1 MQYLCGMAANDT
13 PVTMDFSNI
22 ELIDEEES
30 RQFVLVVDGHRARM
44 EYDRSGDR
52 IFLTNLH
59 VPPALDEEQLSA
71 ALTEK
76 SLVWAEE
83 NNMKV
88 VPYCPYV
95 KTYLRRNTAWQ
106 RLLVKGVEI

>member
-1 MQYLCGMAANDT
+1 MAANDT
-13 PVTMDFSNI
+13 PLTMDLSTI
-22 ELIDEEES
+22 DLIDEEES

-52 IFLTNLH
+52 IFLTNLQ

-76 SLVWAEE
+76 SLTWADE
-83 NNMKV
+83 NRMKV

-95 KTYLRRNTAWQ
+95 KSYLRKHTAWQ
-106 RLLVKGVEI
+106 RLLVKGVQI